1 MDLLDVLA
9 NDVRPIDTE
18 TREALLA
25 AVHAAAAEHDG
36 LVSIAWIRPHLPKW
50 AQWPGLGAFVSAL
63 VRQGVLVWTGEY
75 TTNGNAQTRNALRP
89 AKIYRL
95 MEVAA

>member
-18 TREALLA
+18 TREALLD
-25 AVHAAAAEHDG
+25 AVRAAAREHDG
-36 LVSIAWIRPHLPKW
+36 LVSIAWIRPHLPEW

-63 VRQGVLVWTGEY
+63 VRQGTLVWTGQF
-75 TTNGNAQTRNALRP
+75 TLNGNTKTRNALRP
-89 AKIYRL
+89 AKVYRFT
-95 MEVAA
+95 EVAA